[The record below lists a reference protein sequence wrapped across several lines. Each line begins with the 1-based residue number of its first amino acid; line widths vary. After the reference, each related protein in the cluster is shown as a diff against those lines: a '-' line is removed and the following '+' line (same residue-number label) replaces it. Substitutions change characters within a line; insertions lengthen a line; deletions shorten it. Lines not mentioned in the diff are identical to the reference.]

1 MTILQNASRRSRN
14 SAVLENPFPVESS
27 IDLDGFPETCKAWS
41 KKKYSSVLYKYYTFI
56 PPQKLLHAIK
66 HMVCN
71 YSAGPI
77 IYSRIVAN
85 FISALVQFM
94 IFKQLIN
101 LCSVIFDLNC
111 HKHSAFL

>member
-1 MTILQNASRRSRN
+1 MTILQNVSRRSRA

-27 IDLDGFPETCKAWS
+27 IDLDGFPEACKAWS

-77 IYSRIVAN
+77 VYSRIVTN
-85 FISALVQFM
+85 IISALV
-94 IFKQLIN
+94 
-101 LCSVIFDLNC
+101 
-111 HKHSAFL
+111 